1 MRFRRICRVPFETT
15 GSNGTQTELETYKYS
30 RYVFMLRLFFTN
42 TYLHFPSSCDKINHS
57 QPDNSRK
64 GAFYEEKRHTAHR
77 QCRDSGCAVLAGA
90 KSYRYDSRGSE
101 SCSFG
106 LQLQEMNMEL
116 IRWKKNRPLKY
127 RIPMYAKSKTER

>member
-64 GAFYEEKRHTAHR
+64 GAFYEEKDILLIGSVVILVALFWLVPRVTGMIR
-77 QCRDSGCAVLAGA
+77 EDG
-90 KSYRYDSRGSE
+90 KSH
-101 SCSFG
+101 FG